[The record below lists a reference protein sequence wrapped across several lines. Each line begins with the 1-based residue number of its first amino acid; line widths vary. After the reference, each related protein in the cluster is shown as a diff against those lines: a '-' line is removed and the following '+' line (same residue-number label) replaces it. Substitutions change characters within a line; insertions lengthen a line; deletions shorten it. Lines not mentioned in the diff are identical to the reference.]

1 MHQIFEGLIA
11 DGHVTRSFIDN
22 ADWIG
27 GTVSAVESWGQSVA
41 QADVKGYYLVSTW
54 FSSASFG
61 TFSLKIS
68 NSVCFIDLHNLKTND
83 TGLLV

>member
-27 GTVSAVESWGQSVA
+27 GTVSAVESWDQSVA
-41 QADVKGYYLVSTW
+41 QADVKGYYLVS
-54 FSSASFG
+54 
-61 TFSLKIS
+61 
-68 NSVCFIDLHNLKTND
+68 V
-83 TGLLV
+83 